1 MIIILILIAVYIA
14 SAIILYR
21 WTQKA
26 FSKEGIYWS
35 LDIELSDIFLIF
47 CPVANTICAIFSFLD
62 SPYEKEKEYK
72 APKNYNK
79 FFRIK
84 K

>member
-1 MIIILILIAVYIA
+1 MIIILILIAVYIV

-21 WTQKA
+21 WTYKA
-26 FSKEGIYWS
+26 YSEEGIYS
-35 LDIELSDIFLIF
+35 LLNTEFLDIFLMF
-47 CPVANTICAIFSFLD
+47 CPFANTICAIFSFFD
-62 SPYEKEKEYK
+62 SPYKEKEYK

-79 FFRIK
+79 FFGIK

>member
-1 MIIILILIAVYIA
+1 MITILILIAVYIA

-26 FSKEGIYWS
+26 YSEEGVYWN
-35 LDIELSDIFLIF
+35 LNIELSNIFVIF
-47 CPVANTICAIFSFLD
+47 CPFANTICAIFSFFD
-62 SPYEKEKEYK
+62 SPYKEKEYK
-72 APKNYNK
+72 TPKNYNK
-79 FFRIK
+79 LFKIK